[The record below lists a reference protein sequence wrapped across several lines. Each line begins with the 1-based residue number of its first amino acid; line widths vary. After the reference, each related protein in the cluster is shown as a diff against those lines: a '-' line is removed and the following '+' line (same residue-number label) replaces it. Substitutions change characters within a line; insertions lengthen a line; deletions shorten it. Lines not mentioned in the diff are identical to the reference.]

1 MAYKWLSTLNL
12 TPSISFIHL
21 IFHCYSLKCSVTG
34 RESDPLLTGLNPMS
48 DTQLHLYVPKHPD
61 DLFSGAAV
69 DYVEIY
75 MH

>member
-1 MAYKWLSTLNL
+1 MSLPPEFDPSST
-12 TPSISFIHL
+12 SFIHL
-21 IFHCYSLKCSVTG
+21 IFHCYSLKSSVKG
-34 RESDPLLTGLNPMS
+34 RESDPLLIGLNPMS
-48 DTQLHLYVPKHPD
+48 DTQLNFYVPKHPD